1 MSISRIKQIKNII
14 YNSDVRDPRATLIAI
29 EEVLSQDKPAPA
41 PKAWSGKRII
51 KITGHRAGDR
61 VGVTIRS
68 DNSLS
73 EAQLLGVVAA
83 LQKHRE
89 IKFGPVA
96 KKCDFSELFKHFEA
110 DAIKATGITQGG
122 AK

>member
-1 MSISRIKQIKNII
+1 MSISRIKQIKRII
-14 YNSDVRDPRATLIAI
+14 AHGDVRDPRAALVAI
-29 EEVLSQDKPAPA
+29 EAVVSQEKPAPA

-61 VGVTIRS
+61 IGVTIRS

-73 EAQLLGVVAA
+73 EAQLLGIVAA

-96 KKCDFSELFKHFEA
+96 KKCDFSELFKHLEA

-122 AK
+122 GK